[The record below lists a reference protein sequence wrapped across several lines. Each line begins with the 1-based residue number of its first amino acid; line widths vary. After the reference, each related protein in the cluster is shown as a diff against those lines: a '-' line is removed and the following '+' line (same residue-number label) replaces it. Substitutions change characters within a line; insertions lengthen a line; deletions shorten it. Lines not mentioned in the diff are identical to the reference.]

1 VVSKKFQSAH
11 PLAWGLVVSALATL
25 ASYLLPP
32 DLSSTGVAL
41 VFLGATYALALPVGA
56 AHPPAHYGLSLG
68 GLMEAERVSFVHL
81 IRSAAI
87 ALGQGTAVAA
97 LVLPPFLFG
106 FLYWYAPE
114 ADFSFSKGLAG
125 SPDGH
130 LLGEIALWHLL
141 AVALPEEAFFR
152 GYLQTA
158 LEDRGSPRVSLG
170 RISFSLA
177 IVTVSLLF
185 AAGHFATIRDPA
197 RLAVF
202 FPSLLF
208 GAVRSA
214 TGGIGAAVVLHAEC
228 NLFSQFLAQGY
239 GL

>member
-1 VVSKKFQSAH
+1 MVSKKFQSAH
-11 PLAWGLVVSALATL
+11 PLLWGLVVSAAASL
-25 ASYLLPP
+25 ASYALPP

-41 VFLGATYALALPVGA
+41 VFLAATYALALPVGA
-56 AHPPAHYGLSLG
+56 AHPPSHYGLSLG
-68 GLMEAERVSFVHL
+68 GLMDAEPVRPLSL
-81 IRSAAI
+81 IRSAAL
-87 ALGQGTAVAA
+87 AFAQGTAVAA
-97 LVLPPFLFG
+97 LVLPPFFFG
-106 FLYWYAPE
+106 FLSWYAPE
-114 ADFSFSKGLAG
+114 TDFSFSKGLTG
-125 SPDGH
+125 SSDGH

-170 RISFSLA
+170 RHSLSLA

-185 AAGHFATIRDPA
+185 AVGHFATINDPG

-208 GAVRSA
+208 GAVRSV